1 MDWTA
6 AEHRSDPNT
15 VPGRAFNALR
25 ALAGPAA
32 LTAITAAGIAHPAH
46 LHATTGSLHVVDGR
60 IELPAAPSAGSATPS
75 LEEARPGAGAGTLA
89 QLQSWP

>member
-32 LTAITAAGIAHPAH
+32 LAAITAAGIAHPAH

-60 IELPAAPSAGSATPS
+60 IELPGCAFVWIGDT
-75 LEEARPGAGAGTLA
+75 
-89 QLQSWP
+89 

>member
-32 LTAITAAGIAHPAH
+32 LAAITAAGIAHPAH
-46 LHATTGSLHVVDGR
+46 LHSTTGSLDIVDGR
-60 IELPAAPSAGSATPS
+60 IELPGCAFVWIGDT
-75 LEEARPGAGAGTLA
+75 
-89 QLQSWP
+89 